1 MLHLF
6 LLINV
11 SQGLSFRKHST
22 FKFLASFVG
31 MFRQDVPVVN
41 DDRVLHN
48 DIKNAEN
55 FINNL
60 TIEVD
65 NYFKQSSHK
74 LT

>member
-11 SQGLSFRKHST
+11 SQGLSFRKYST

-65 NYFKQSSHK
+65 ELY
-74 LT
+74 

>member
-11 SQGLSFRKHST
+11 PQGWPFRKHSA

-31 MFRQDVPVVN
+31 VLRQDVPVVN
-41 DDRVLHN
+41 DDRVLYN

-65 NYFKQSSHK
+65 ELY
-74 LT
+74 

>member
-1 MLHLF
+1 
-6 LLINV
+6 
-11 SQGLSFRKHST
+11 
-22 FKFLASFVG
+22 

-65 NYFKQSSHK
+65 ELY
-74 LT
+74 